1 METLSALYKPEWIAG
16 AEPKKFKRPI
26 KWPLKINSTSTGTE
40 VPKPLP
46 PPRVEEQV
54 IINLAGDDDGPPPAS
69 VDLDDNDSNDSD
81 PLNLRGY
88 PDPTLPRPSEAE
100 RRMFEVRRIR
110 QALEDDRRAR
120 ERERRRKSR
129 AAKKAKEGNNS
140 GPN

>member
-1 METLSALYKPEWIAG
+1 METLSALYKPEWISG

-26 KWPLKINSTSTGTE
+26 KWPLKTNSTSTGTE
-40 VPKPLP
+40 VPKPVP

-69 VDLDDNDSNDSD
+69 DNDSND
-81 PLNLRGY
+81 NLRGY